1 LVGTEYPTLT
11 NVGVKQNLP
20 PTFSNV
26 GVEPNLM
33 SPFTDYTRNVGKK
46 SNQEPK
52 PIIKPKPQS
61 TLSNLAVV
69 EPTTKTVSTE
79 TMDET
84 INENNPMAYDS
95 SLHYKTPKSEL
106 DIPLY
111 VALRMTY
118 PEQILKYRQDAERY
132 GYFIDTELTD
142 NEHLVLINPK
152 KNITI
157 FGVRGTNV
165 ENFNDIITNAATPLY
180 GIKNLKRYKAAEKKN
195 EEVKLKYKNN
205 EIIKIGHSL
214 GGLIQSVLSKED
226 EKVYTYNRPYSH
238 PVKDNEIAISVET
251 DPLYMTNKIDR
262 KKIKTIPRIYYQLA
276 KDYVG
281 IEKAKVNP
289 LYEQKPIEIPNKFK
303 TDIEVVAYKN
313 LGLAAETAGRIG
325 YRYYTQ
331 QSQFQNLPILGFG
344 LTTSYLSKR
353 YSNSHA
359 LENLP
364 LNIRIES
371 SKKSKKK

>member
-33 SPFTDYTRNVGKK
+33 SPFTDYTRNVSKK
-46 SNQEPK
+46 SGSSPK
-52 PIIKPKPQS
+52 PIIKPKKQS

-84 INENNPMAYDS
+84 INENNQKETD
-95 SLHYKTPKSEL
+95 KKKIPKSKL

-111 VALRMTY
+111 TALRMTY
-118 PEQILKYRQDAERY
+118 PEQIKKYQQDAERY
-132 GYFIDTELTD
+132 GYKLD
-142 NEHLVLINPK
+142 NDLSDEEHLVLVNKEK
-152 KNITI
+152 KITI
-157 FGVRGTNV
+157 FGVRGTNIN
-165 ENFNDIITNAATPLY
+165 NFNDIITNIATPLY
-180 GIKNLKRYKAAEKKN
+180 GIKNLERYKAAEKKN
-195 EEVKLKYKNN
+195 EEVKLKYKDN

-226 EKVYTYNRPYSH
+226 EKVYTYNRPYSY
-238 PVKDNEIAISVET
+238 PVKNNEIAISVET
-251 DPLYMTNKIDR
+251 DPLYMANKIDR
-262 KKIKTIPRIYYQLA
+262 KKIKTIPRTYYESA
-276 KDYVG
+276 KDYVA
-281 IEKAKVNP
+281 IQKAKVP
-289 LYEQKPIEIPNKFK
+289 FEVEEDTIEIPNKFK